1 MYELPSSSTQDDFD
15 VLIDRWVMTK
25 YHKSNSV
32 RTRDNYLMM
41 IKRFRTYLQEHEC
54 DIDADFALLL
64 PLLEEWIGATH
75 RPGLKVISPATRNL
89 RAAILSNFYRFALVH
104 GVLDRNPLDR
114 IERGTPAEPRRARP
128 LDDQVV
134 ERKLGA
140 IDRTT
145 PLGLRDYA
153 LIVIAVTTGRRAGEI
168 AAMRL
173 GHLTPTEQGIL
184 VRWPRLKG
192 GKTTET
198 LVEYP
203 IAHALFAHLVV
214 QDGPQWHAMPSADPV
229 WRVQSYHGQGNPLG
243 YKGIQNVYHKHL
255 GVTTVHST
263 RHTFALALTKLGV
276 PLTDIQRLLQHSSL
290 AVTQRY
296 IEHDLPTAVNP
307 YSQQLGTLFGLSQG
321 SQEDAP

>member
-1 MYELPSSSTQDDFD
+1 MHELPSSTPQDDID
-15 VLIDRWVMTK
+15 MLIDRWVMTK
-25 YHKSNSV
+25 YQKSNSV
-32 RTRDNYLMM
+32 RTRDCYLMT
-41 IKRFRTYLQEHEC
+41 IKRFRTFLQEHEC
-54 DIDADFALLL
+54 DITADVVVLL

-75 RPGLKVISPATRNL
+75 RPGLKMISPATRNL
-89 RAAILSNFYRFALVH
+89 RAAILSSFYRFALLH

-128 LDDQVV
+128 LDDHVV

-192 GKTTET
+192 ARPRKHSWTIRSRMLCSRIWWSKMVPNGTRCRM
-198 LVEYP
+198 LIP
-203 IAHALFAHLVV
+203 F
-214 QDGPQWHAMPSADPV
+214 GGC
-229 WRVQSYHGQGNPLG
+229 RVIMDRVTPWGIKAFKRSITSILG
-243 YKGIQNVYHKHL
+243 
-255 GVTTVHST
+255 
-263 RHTFALALTKLGV
+263 
-276 PLTDIQRLLQHSSL
+276 
-290 AVTQRY
+290 
-296 IEHDLPTAVNP
+296 
-307 YSQQLGTLFGLSQG
+307 
-321 SQEDAP
+321 

>member
-1 MYELPSSSTQDDFD
+1 MHELPSSAIHDDLD
-15 VLIDRWVMTK
+15 ILIDRWVMTK

-89 RAAILSNFYRFALVH
+89 RAEILSNFYRFALVH

-145 PLGLRDYA
+145 
-153 LIVIAVTTGRRAGEI
+153 
-168 AAMRL
+168 
-173 GHLTPTEQGIL
+173 
-184 VRWPRLKG
+184 RWGCATML
-192 GKTTET
+192 
-198 LVEYP
+198 
-203 IAHALFAHLVV
+203 
-214 QDGPQWHAMPSADPV
+214 
-229 WRVQSYHGQGNPLG
+229 
-243 YKGIQNVYHKHL
+243 
-255 GVTTVHST
+255 
-263 RHTFALALTKLGV
+263 
-276 PLTDIQRLLQHSSL
+276 SSSS
-290 AVTQRY
+290 
-296 IEHDLPTAVNP
+296 P
-307 YSQQLGTLFGLSQG
+307 
-321 SQEDAP
+321 